1 MERVLW
7 ITSISANT
15 LEGLDP
21 TISIWSCGVLARFGP
36 WAECVVIYTRL
47 KRTPLHPRLFS
58 YRDSADF
65 CYYRATLTG
74 IS

>member
-36 WAECVVIYTRL
+36 WAECVVIYTRM
-47 KRTPLHPRLFS
+47 KRTP
-58 YRDSADF
+58 YTRDCSATVTRQTF
-65 CYYRATLTG
+65 AITG
-74 IS
+74 RP